1 MALAGSIREKTSLKM
16 ETVLKNW
23 IGETLA
29 FCVHWVDLTRI
40 LSMQFGS
47 VKSTYQA
54 GTAW

>member
-40 LSMQFGS
+40 LLMQFGS